1 MRITP
6 LDIRKQEFR
15 KAMRGLDAEEVYAF
29 LSTVGDEY
37 ESILNDNKALR
48 ERLLELDDKV
58 QEYRTMERTLR
69 DTLLTAE
76 RVTLESREN
85 ARREAGLI
93 IKEAQIEAERALRG
107 INTNAMHLR
116 QEVSQLRGQRE
127 SYIGRM
133 KVIAESLLRFIE
145 NVDTDFQQEEKAYGV
160 EIADEEPVVA
170 PLAAETENK
179 ELFKATGA
187 KATRAAAETEIETVE
202 MKPEPESVELK
213 PEPVEAKPEPAPEP
227 PASPD
232 RDAGNTETLKRSSGV
247 PQEMQTGTKRG
258 FDDSSAGDT
267 HYLADGPPEQDRS
280 GQETRTQDQAPAAE
294 DHNQTLSDIND
305 IIERM
310 ADGQRELMGETR
322 TTPSYTPTGPL
333 TSQPQFQ
340 PIPSPPAGEVSQ
352 LSSPVRTSSSV
363 QTLSRPWD
371 TPSAQTSIDTLETV
385 LPHQPVPVGGAWESV
400 PEVATALE
408 QPPAELPE
416 TDSRSDVPK
425 GPGVTSEMS
434 LEEIRRD
441 LAKRIAHEKEDND

>member
-29 LSTVGDEY
+29 LATVGDEY

-76 RVTLESREN
+76 RVTLEAKEN

-93 IKEAQIEAERALRG
+93 IKEAQIEAEKALRD
-107 INTNAMHLR
+107 INTNAMNLR

-127 SYIGRM
+127 SYLGRM
-133 KVIAESLLRFIE
+133 KVIAESLLKFIE
-145 NVDTDFQQEEKAYGV
+145 NADTDFQEEDKAFGV
-160 EIADEEPVVA
+160 EAPVEKPA
-170 PLAAETENK
+170 PTPPIIKSEN
-179 ELFKATGA
+179 EDLFKATA
-187 KATRAAAETEIETVE
+187 ATEYKVDTQS
-202 MKPEPESVELK
+202 EPESIQTK
-213 PEPVEAKPEPAPEP
+213 PEIVPESPAGPRTD
-227 PASPD
+227 SINND
-232 RDAGNTETLKRSSGV
+232 TLKRGAGV
-247 PQEMQTGTKRG
+247 PPEMQPGTE
-258 FDDSSAGDT
+258 DSATGDT
-267 HYLADGPPEQDRS
+267 HHLADGPPELDRA
-280 GQETRTQDQAPAAE
+280 GLETRTQDQAPAAE
-294 DHNQTLSDIND
+294 DHHQALSDIND

-310 ADGQRELMGETR
+310 ADGQRELIGEIK
-322 TTPSYTPTGPL
+322 TTPSPAPPGST
-333 TSQPQFQ
+333 TSQPEFR
-340 PIPSPPAGEVSQ
+340 PIPSPPADQ
-352 LSSPVRTSSSV
+352 TV
-363 QTLSRPWD
+363 QTAPPFQTVTRPWD
-371 TPSAQTSIDTLETV
+371 AQPSQTSVDTLETV
-385 LPHQPVPVGGAWESV
+385 PPHQPVPVGGAWESV

-416 TDSRSDVPK
+416 TDSRSDVPT

-441 LAKRIAHEKEDND
+441 LKKRIAHEEEDNG